1 MTKNIKIDEEII
13 IGDGSFTIIAGPC
26 AIENRDQMENTGAL
40 LSKLGV
46 KIIRGGAFKPRTS
59 PKSFQEWD

>member
-40 LSKLGV
+40 LSNLV
-46 KIIRGGAFKPRTS
+46 
-59 PKSFQEWD
+59 